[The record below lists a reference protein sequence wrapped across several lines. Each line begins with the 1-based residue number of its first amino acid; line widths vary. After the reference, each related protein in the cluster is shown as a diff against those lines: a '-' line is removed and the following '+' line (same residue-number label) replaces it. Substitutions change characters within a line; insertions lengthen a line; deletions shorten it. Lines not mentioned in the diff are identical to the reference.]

1 MAQDFVTVTQKM
13 FFFHIVLVKHILFH
27 CVCVVCV
34 CIYACLHA
42 LAYYRGS
49 KKSLPQLAFSMWILY
64 LCHLCASTNF
74 LVACSFHMQAF
85 LSFGTVLCV
94 SSLKGSRGGK
104 FKLVILHPTLILSL
118 KCAYMVSLN
127 FLSFV
132 SCPVPLI
139 SSPPSLRFAPK
150 SCFKFPLG
158 LDSQW
163 LITSLCVKGIL
174 CL

>member
-1 MAQDFVTVTQKM
+1 MVQDFVTVVQKM

-27 CVCVVCV
+27 CVCMCL
-34 CIYACLHA
+34 CMCMYMCLLHA

-49 KKSLPQLAFSMWILY
+49 KKPLPQLGFSMWDFIFMPSVCFYKFFGCL
-64 LCHLCASTNF
+64 F
-74 LVACSFHMQAF
+74 LFTSKPFF
-85 LSFGTVLCV
+85 PFGTVLCV

-104 FKLVILHPTLILSL
+104 FKLAVLHPTLLLSL

-139 SSPPSLRFAPK
+139 SSPLSLRFAPK
-150 SCFKFPLG
+150 SCFKIPFG
-158 LDSQW
+158 S
-163 LITSLCVKGIL
+163 
-174 CL
+174 